1 MRERKAREGER
12 GKGEEIQKGGT
23 ECRGRE
29 RDIVR
34 RFRNK
39 RELLPVIQYREIDKH
54 NSFFSY
60 SFHDSSGISVF

>member
-1 MRERKAREGER
+1 MREREKSRRERER

-39 RELLPVIQYREIDKH
+39 RKLLPVIQYRETD
-54 NSFFSY
+54 
-60 SFHDSSGISVF
+60 